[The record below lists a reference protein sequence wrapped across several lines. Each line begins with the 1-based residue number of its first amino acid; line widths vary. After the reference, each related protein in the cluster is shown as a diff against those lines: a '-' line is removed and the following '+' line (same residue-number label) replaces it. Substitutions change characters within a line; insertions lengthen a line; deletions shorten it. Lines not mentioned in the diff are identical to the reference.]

1 MKIGIDIDGVL
12 TDEHTFIIDN
22 ATKFFSENNIPYEV
36 NKDIYDNARIFNVT
50 EDEYILFWKQYFLNY
65 IKNVTIRPYASEII
79 KKLKEDNHEIFIIT
93 ARPFTSYD
101 NEYKEQM
108 QSIAKEWL
116 NKNGVL
122 YDHIIF
128 SENKVNIC
136 KEFKIGVMIEDKPE
150 NILSC
155 STEIPVICY
164 DHPFN
169 ETIVKDNIYRCYSWY
184 DIYEKIKEINSK
196 QVQD

>member
-122 YDHIIF
+122 YDQCVLLTKIYQPLTCFISYSKSKLACF
-128 SENKVNIC
+128 SGI
-136 KEFKIGVMIEDKPE
+136 
-150 NILSC
+150 
-155 STEIPVICY
+155 STPCFCIPI
-164 DHPFN
+164 P
-169 ETIVKDNIYRCYSWY
+169 
-184 DIYEKIKEINSK
+184 
-196 QVQD
+196 